1 MAGASNTPNGG
12 SDDIHHIDH
21 CRALAGCHGHLQS
34 ESGPS
39 WLLHG
44 PAGQLRRAVLSTRRK
59 ASSSVPQEELE
70 PAREPSLAGPSRS
83 FQRGCA
89 VRSVEVHCT
98 PSSRGDSETC
108 LVSRSGGAG
117 SRTPRQTSVSASPAA
132 CALRALAGFLDARP
146 KRSPCASRRYVT
158 NRLATGPQKRMLASS
173 SEH

>member
-1 MAGASNTPNGG
+1 MAGACNTPNGG
-12 SDDIHHIDH
+12 SDDIHLIDH

-70 PAREPSLAGPSRS
+70 PAREPSLAGPCTAFNAAALCGVWRS
-83 FQRGCA
+83 
-89 VRSVEVHCT
+89 CT
-98 PSSRGDSETC
+98 QSSRGDSETC

-132 CALRALAGFLDARP
+132 RALRALAGFLDARP